1 MSQPIRV
8 VVADDHPIFRKG
20 LREIIEEDPGLAVV
34 GECSDGE
41 TALAAILEHAP
52 DIAVLDLDMPVRDGF
67 GVVRGL
73 AEAGLQVPVVLLT
86 MHGREDL
93 LRAAMDAGVLGYV
106 VKDGAVTDIVQA
118 IRAVLAGRPY
128 ISSSLSASL
137 LGGREAARAA
147 VVPAPPAPA
156 PVAAA
161 PGDPDL
167 QLDRLT
173 PAERRV
179 LRLIAEFKTSKEIA
193 DELGVH
199 YRTIE
204 NHRTNISQ
212 KLGLTGSH
220 SLTRFAGR
228 HRDKLV

>member
-1 MSQPIRV
+1 MSRPVRI

-20 LREIIEEDPGLAVV
+20 LREIIDEDPGLEVV
-34 GECSDGE
+34 AECSDG
-41 TALAAILEHAP
+41 TAALAAILDSAP
-52 DIAVLDLDMPVRDGF
+52 DVAVLDLDMPGRDGLA
-67 GVVRGL
+67 VVRGL
-73 AEAGLQVPVVLLT
+73 LEAGRSVPVILLT

-106 VKDGAVTDIVQA
+106 VKDAAVTDILQA
-118 IRAVLAGRPY
+118 IRAVLAGQPY
-128 ISSSLSASL
+128 ISSTLSAAL
-137 LGGREAARAA
+137 LAGR
-147 VVPAPPAPA
+147 PAPA
-156 PVAAA
+156 PGHLVTDDAA
-161 PGDPDL
+161 L

-228 HRDKLV
+228 HREKLI